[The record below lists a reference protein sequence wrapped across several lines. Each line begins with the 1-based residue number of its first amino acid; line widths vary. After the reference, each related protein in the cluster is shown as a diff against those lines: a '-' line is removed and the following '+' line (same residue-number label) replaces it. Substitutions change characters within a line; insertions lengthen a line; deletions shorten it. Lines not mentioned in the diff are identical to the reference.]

1 MHTLTNLDPA
11 PEPNMTVL
19 WSEGLPEN
27 FKKYCSKM
35 SIDTDSIQYENDDV
49 MRPLYG
55 DDYAIACCVYSMRVG
70 KDMKFFGESCNL
82 DQALLYSING
92 GIDEVKRDL
101 VLPGF
106 EKMTD
111 EVLDYEKVK
120 ASYWKALEYVAKTY
134 GVKVNKMNKIVTSVI
149 KAGAQFNTFKKIES
163 ELTEDETD
171 IAHRARNSNI
181 HTKAKN
187 FSYTEYIYATALEA
201 IIGYLYLTGNEER
214 LNYILNKSLEEIVI

>member
-1 MHTLTNLDPA
+1 MIGENL
-11 PEPNMTVL
+11 
-19 WSEGLPEN
+19 
-27 FKKYCSKM
+27 SKEKAKQM
-35 SIDTDSIQYENDDV
+35 Q
-49 MRPLYG
+49 G
-55 DDYAIACCVYSMRVG
+55 
-70 KDMKFFGESCNL
+70 
-82 DQALLYSING
+82 
-92 GIDEVKRDL
+92 L
-101 VLPGF
+101 VLAMIGDSVQTLF
-106 EKMTD
+106 
-111 EVLDYEKVK
+111 VR
-120 ASYWKALEYVAKTY
+120 EYVAKTY